1 MKNILSLLL
10 PFAILISG
18 CIQEESGQNQIDF
31 QDGRVF
37 TASFEQDQ
45 TRTYVEDGN
54 LLRWTAGDQISLF
67 DGNTLN
73 RQYKFDGE
81 TGDNSGTFSIVDAP
95 YGSGNDLAANYA
107 VYPYASNTKIAE
119 SGVMTITLPA
129 EQSYAENSFGLGAN
143 TMVAVTQN
151 VDDTFLKFR
160 NVCGYLKLRLYGDD
174 VTVKSITLIGN
185 NNEKLAGK
193 ATITPAYEQAPTLA
207 MNDDATTSITLDC
220 GEGVKIGTTEETA
233 TAFWIVVPP
242 TTFEEGLTITVTEI
256 DGESFTKST
265 SNAVVV
271 ERNIIKPMAAFE
283 VEIEKIP
290 NNQIWYTSSDG
301 NVVTP
306 NSQATFG
313 VNIESNV
320 YVDGKGVITFDG
332 EVTKIGTVSFYGCYN
347 LKSITIPSSITTIE
361 NAVFVYCPNLAEF
374 KGKYA
379 SDGGRC
385 LIKDNAIIAYANA
398 SGTEYTIPDNVTT
411 VWNGAF
417 GLCPSLSNITI
428 PETVTTI
435 QPMAFLCPNLKTI
448 NGKYA
453 TEDGRFYIIDGSI
466 KIFAPYELTECVIPN
481 SVTTIECNTFAS
493 ANFTSVTIPDS
504 VTAIEYDAFAGCYD
518 LTNIYCKATIPPTA
532 VFHYNTW
539 GPFTSNVIIYVPIDS
554 VYEYRKAVGWNNYAD
569 RIVAFDYEKNET
581 VIADNI
587 IYYTSDNGKIIEPYN
602 AGDFGAEII
611 SNTYDNGLG
620 AIVFDKD
627 VISIGYEAFHECYH
641 LTSITIPDSVVGVV
655 PGAFYNCNN
664 LKEFKGCHASDD
676 GHCLVIDGV
685 LAAYAKASGTEYTI
699 PNNVTE
705 IGGCVFANFY
715 DLTHIDIP
723 NSVTKIGHMAF
734 QSCSSLKSIIIPN
747 SVTEIGSQA
756 FLYCYDLDS
765 VTIGNSVK
773 SIDSFAF
780 RYCPIL
786 NLTIPD
792 NVEIIGRGAF
802 YGCSELTN
810 LTIGNGVKEIWDEA
824 FAHCYSLTSVTIPES
839 VTYIYNEA
847 FYNCDSLVN
856 IFCTPIVPPTSSYW
870 YGEYEWEAF
879 DLNASGRKIYVPRS
893 SVEAYKSA
901 EGWCNYASDIVGYD
915 F

>member
-1 MKNILSLLL
+1 MKNLFRLLASLALVL
-10 PFAILISG
+10 SG
-18 CIQEESGQNQIDF
+18 CVYEELPNNEIVQSE
-31 QDGRVF
+31 GRIF
-37 TASFEQDQ
+37 TASLEQDE
-45 TRTYVEDGN
+45 TRTYVEEGN
-54 LLRWTAGDQISLF
+54 LLRWNAGDQISLF

-81 TGDNSGTFSIVDAP
+81 TGDNSGTFSIVNAP
-95 YGSGNDLAANYA
+95 YGSGNDLNANYA
-107 VYPYASNTKIAE
+107 VYPYASDIKITE
-119 SGVMTITLPA
+119 TGVITANLPA

-143 TMVAVTQN
+143 TMVAVTKD

-160 NVCGYLKLRLYGDD
+160 NVGGYLKLQLYGDN
-174 VTVKSITLIGN
+174 VTVKSITLTGN

-193 ATITPAYEQAPTLA
+193 ATITPAYGQSPTLA
-207 MNDDATTSITLDC
+207 MSDDATTSITLDC
-220 GEGVKIGTTEETA
+220 GEGVKIGATKETA

-332 EVTKIGTVSFYGCYN
+332 EVTKIGTVSFNGCYN

-361 NAVFVYCPNLAEF
+361 NAVFVSCPNLAEF

-417 GLCPSLSNITI
+417 GICPSLSNITI

-435 QPMAFLCPNLKTI
+435 QPVAFLCPNLKTI

-481 SVTTIECNTFAS
+481 SVTTIECNTFVS

-504 VTAIEYDAFAGCYD
+504 VTAIESNAFAGCYN

-532 VFHYNTW
+532 F
-539 GPFTSNVIIYVPIDS
+539 FISNSWNAFNRDATIYVPIETI
-554 VYEYRKAVGWNNYAD
+554 YEYRKAAGWKNLAD

-641 LTSITIPDSVVGVV
+641 LTSITIPDSVVEVV
-655 PGAFYNCNN
+655 PGAFYNCYN
-664 LKEFKGCHASDD
+664 LKEFKGCHASDE

-685 LAAYAKASGTEYTI
+685 LAAYAMASGTEYTI

-705 IGGCVFANFY
+705 IGSRVFEKFY

-723 NSVTKIGHMAF
+723 NSVTKIGSLAF
-734 QSCSSLKSIIIPN
+734 QSCSRLKSIIIPN

-756 FLYCYDLDS
+756 FLCCYDLVS

-773 SIDSFAF
+773 TIGSSAF

-792 NVEIIGRGAF
+792 NVEEIGPGAF
-802 YGCSELTN
+802 YCCSELTN
-810 LTIGNGVKEIWDEA
+810 LTIGNGVKEIGDEA

-839 VTYIYNEA
+839 VTKIYNEA
-847 FYNCDSLVN
+847 FYNCYSLVN

-870 YGEYEWEAF
+870 VGEYEWEAF